1 MRLSYYFS
9 CIPLLIFA
17 FIQPALAQGNY
28 DTSNVGRKKLPH
40 SIYIKRLDTLLHL
53 QSWISANQM
62 DYTLVYSDDFKLVLG
77 PSETNSLSFGFSYR
91 YLDLGLSFTPAFL
104 NAGQDEDKKGESERF
119 SFRTS
124 FSMHRFNL
132 SIDLNSVKGFYLK
145 NSANFARGGTLPD
158 SPYVVYPDLRVGN
171 FGVLLRYNVNPKFS
185 TAALTSGTQIQ
196 LKSAWTVLPSFQ
208 FSTFKFHND
217 SKTTGVQNESTFS
230 TDLNILLPVA
240 GTLVLSRK
248 FSASLGVGPSFGV
261 DFFKSVSL
269 DDSGRVAVTK
279 GTKLITGYSLQT
291 AFSFNSGRFF
301 SGIESRYRSYGHK
314 IEDVSRMIKQ
324 YSYFQ
329 VYIGWRLRA
338 PGFAKKSL
346 DWVNKISP
354 VDLD

>member
-1 MRLSYYFS
+1 MRIAFFF
-9 CIPLLIFA
+9 LILTLFTFA
-17 FIQPALAQGNY
+17 GICNAFAQEGK
-28 DTSNVGRKKLPH
+28 DSVSGGSKKLPD

-53 QSWISANQM
+53 QSWVSTNQM

-77 PSETNSLSFGFSYR
+77 PNETNSLSFGFSYR
-91 YLDLGLSFTPAFL
+91 YLDLGLSFTPQFL
-104 NAGQDEDKKGESERF
+104 NAGQDEDKKGQSERF

-124 FSMHRFNL
+124 FSMYRFNL

-145 NSANFARGGTLPD
+145 NSAEFVRGALPD
-158 SPYVVYPDLRVGN
+158 TPYVLFPDLKVNN
-171 FGVLLRYNVNPKFS
+171 FGIMLRYNVNRKFS

-196 LKSAWTVLPSFQ
+196 LKSAWTVLPTFQ
-208 FSTFKFHND
+208 FATFRFNTD
-217 SKTTGVQNESTFS
+217 SKTTGVHNESTFS
-230 TDLNILLPVA
+230 TDLNLLLPVA
-240 GTLVLSRK
+240 GTLVISPK
-248 FSASLGVGPSFGV
+248 FSASLGIGPSFGV

-269 DDSGRVAVTK
+269 DDSNRIAVTK
-279 GTKLITGYSLQT
+279 GTKLITGYSVQT
-291 AFSFNSGRFF
+291 AISFHSGRFF

-329 VYIGWRLRA
+329 AYIGWRLRA
-338 PGFAKKSL
+338 PGFAKKTL

>member
-1 MRLSYYFS
+1 
-9 CIPLLIFA
+9 
-17 FIQPALAQGNY
+17 
-28 DTSNVGRKKLPH
+28 
-40 SIYIKRLDTLLHL
+40 
-53 QSWISANQM
+53 
-62 DYTLVYSDDFKLVLG
+62 
-77 PSETNSLSFGFSYR
+77 
-91 YLDLGLSFTPAFL
+91 
-104 NAGQDEDKKGESERF
+104 
-119 SFRTS
+119 
-124 FSMHRFNL
+124 MHRFNL

-145 NSANFARGGTLPD
+145 NSADFVTRTLPD
-158 SPYVVYPDLRVGN
+158 SPYVLFPDLRVGN
-171 FGVLLRYNVNPKFS
+171 LGVLLRYNVNPKFS

-248 FSASLGVGPSFGV
+248 FSASLGIGPSFGV

-329 VYIGWRLRA
+329 IYIGWRLRA

>member
-1 MRLSYYFS
+1 MRIAFYLLVFVFFS
-9 CIPLLIFA
+9 LACIPQA
-17 FIQPALAQGNY
+17 FTQESN
-28 DTSNVGRKKLPH
+28 DTTKLDRKKFPD

-53 QSWISANQM
+53 QSWVSTNQM
-62 DYTLVYSDDFKLVLG
+62 DYTLVHDKDFKLVLG
-77 PSETNSLSFGFSYR
+77 PNETNNLSFGFSYR
-91 YLDLGLSFTPAFL
+91 YLDLSLSFTPDFL
-104 NAGQDEDKKGESERF
+104 NTDQDEDKEGESERF

-145 NSANFARGGTLPD
+145 NSAEFVRGALPD
-158 SPYVVYPDLRVGN
+158 SPYAKFPDLKVNN
-171 FGVLLRYNVNPKFS
+171 FGIMLRYNVNRKFS

-196 LKSAWTVLPSFQ
+196 LKSAWTVLPTFQ
-208 FSTFKFHND
+208 FATFRFHHD
-217 SKTTGVQNESTFS
+217 SKYTGVHNESTFS
-230 TDLNILLPVA
+230 TDFNLLLPVA
-240 GTLVLSRK
+240 GTLVISPK
-248 FSASLGVGPSFGV
+248 FSASLGIGPSFGV

-269 DDSGRVAVTK
+269 DESDSLVVTK

-314 IEDVSRMIKQ
+314 IEDISRIIKQ

-329 VYIGWRLRA
+329 IYIGWRIRA